1 VTGSSELSAL
11 RDTVATACRILAH
24 QGLAADVLG
33 HVSVRWDVGRI
44 LLRCRGPQD
53 RGLLFTD
60 AEDIRVVDLDG
71 AGQLDGGYSV
81 PNEAH
86 IHTELYRCRPDVNA
100 VVHAHPRDL
109 VVSDLAGVE
118 LREVFGAYNI
128 PASRLA
134 RQGVP
139 TYPRSVLVRTPEL
152 GREVAAAMGSA
163 DVCVLRGHGL
173 VAVGESVE
181 QATLRAL
188 DLAELS
194 RISTEVA
201 LLGGVPD
208 VLSEEDRRELPDL
221 GSSFNDLSRWRH
233 YAGRLRV
240 AGLSG

>member
-1 VTGSSELSAL
+1 
-11 RDTVATACRILAH
+11 
-24 QGLAADVLG
+24 
-33 HVSVRWDVGRI
+33 
-44 LLRCRGPQD
+44 
-53 RGLLFTD
+53 
-60 AEDIRVVDLDG
+60 
-71 AGQLDGGYSV
+71 
-81 PNEAH
+81 
-86 IHTELYRCRPDVNA
+86 
-100 VVHAHPRDL
+100 
-109 VVSDLAGVE
+109 
-118 LREVFGAYNI
+118 
-128 PASRLA
+128 
-134 RQGVP
+134 
-139 TYPRSVLVRTPEL
+139 
-152 GREVAAAMGSA
+152 MGSA

-201 LLGGVPD
+201 LLGGVPE